1 MALHHDSSDQFLNSK
16 IGLAADH
23 PPHDTRQS
31 RTSALLQEKKRA
43 RRRLVG
49 AVFLSIVAVI
59 VVPKILDSE
68 PRYQT
73 KQIALEIPDPDQPSG
88 VLRINTP
95 PTPPTTPPSPDAL
108 STANTPPAKTTT
120 TDTVNQDGLS
130 APQGLST
137 NEEVVPSKIAP
148 IVPPTASPTAPNSA
162 NKIEKV
168 EKEIYQEIKLPPNPD
183 KDHKAKVDK
192 DLRDKEQAIRDKE
205 ARLKALEKEA
215 KDAKEAKAREDKIR
229 EEKDKAKS
237 KDATS
242 KEHLADAK
250 RPEALLNN
258 ATNKLDMAATGKYAV
273 QVGAFASEDK
283 VKELQDKIR
292 AAGIKVYSE
301 QISTASGTRT
311 RVRLGP
317 FASREAAD
325 KAQSQVKA
333 MGYDGALLNLSQ
345 P

>member
-49 AVFLSIVAVI
+49 AVFLSIVAII

-95 PTPPTTPPSPDAL
+95 PTTTDAL
-108 STANTPPAKTTT
+108 STANTPPAKTAT
-120 TDTVNQDGLS
+120 TDTANTDGLS

-137 NEEVVPSKIAP
+137 NEEVVTGKVAP
-148 IVPPTASPTAPNSA
+148 TVSPIASPTTPSPIAPNSA
-162 NKIEKV
+162 NKV

-183 KDHKAKVDK
+183 KDNKAKADK

-237 KDATS
+237 KDAS